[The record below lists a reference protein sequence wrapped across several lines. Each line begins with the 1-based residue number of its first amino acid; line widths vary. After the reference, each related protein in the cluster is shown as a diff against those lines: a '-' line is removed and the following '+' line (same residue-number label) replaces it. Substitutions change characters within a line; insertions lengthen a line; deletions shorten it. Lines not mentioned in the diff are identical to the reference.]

1 MQKRADPLPTTEL
14 TSMVDIIFQLMIFF
28 LVTLSVMPSIKSAP
42 QVEGM
47 MNLPTPKHGD
57 SEASVLIQLFPTPS
71 GGMDYYVL
79 QGNDNSAEFYQ
90 WFKDKRAVLSVPSAY
105 KAFRN
110 VAANKYQVVYDD
122 NTIKGLLMEIR
133 DYDPAVIIRAPGD
146 IPYGKVAKLTGEM
159 HGLGI
164 SKIAWVKGSLATM
177 KVQIKK
183 GRARRRKQ
191 A

>member
-1 MQKRADPLPTTEL
+1 MKKREDPLPTTEL

-47 MNLPTPKHGD
+47 MNLPTPKRGD
-57 SEASVLIQLFPTPS
+57 SEASVLIQFFPTPS

-105 KAFRN
+105 RAFRN

-122 NTIKGLLMEIR
+122 NTIKGVLMEIR
-133 DYDPAVIIRAPGD
+133 DYDPAVIIRAPGS
-146 IPYGKVAKLTGEM
+146 IPYGKVVKITGEM
-159 HGLGI
+159 HALGI
-164 SKIAWVKGSLATM
+164 SKIAWVKGSLADM

-183 GRARRRKQ
+183 GRARRRQQ